1 MPADISQDGGIP
13 SHTSMTPSPYET
25 FDIYLASYLLSR
37 GAILEGHERVGKRRT
52 VFRFTSDETLH
63 ELLRL
68 YWRRLP
74 MPAIPADLFAALRR
88 LKSLIRQRA

>member
-13 SHTSMTPSPYET
+13 SPTPMPPSCYET
-25 FDIYLASYLLSR
+25 FDIYLASYLLSQR
-37 GAILEGHERVGKRRT
+37 AILEGHERVGPRRT
-52 VFRFTSDETLH
+52 VFRFASDEKLH

-74 MPAIPADLFAALRR
+74 IPVIPADLFAALRR
-88 LKSLIRQRA
+88 LKSLIRRQP